1 MARRVRPWL
10 APAMAAAL
18 GTAGIAFVAMAPLSG
33 TRLPLAAVL
42 VMGAACLGLGLMWLR
57 ERARMRD
64 LQQRMGQVEALL
76 AAHPALTLILTP
88 SGQPVAAYGAAPVAL
103 PVEDLFRDG
112 LVEAVHAPDRPAV
125 LAALKRAHRGSQV
138 QVRFAPRLALDLR
151 LSMTLR
157 PLPSTSGEPMRL
169 IAVLLDASLQHAR
182 EEELVAA
189 RTEAEAQSLSKSR
202 ALANV
207 SHELRTPLNAVIGF
221 SDIMAQ
227 GLFGPLPERYN
238 GYAHAIHDAGR
249 HLLDLIGDLL
259 DVSRIEAERYELNL
273 EDFDVRE
280 VIASAMALVRVAADE
295 KGVDLAAVLPPQP
308 VRIRADRRAIK
319 QIALNLLSNGVKF
332 TPAAGSVTIAATAV
346 GHELELVVADTGLG
360 IAPEDLA
367 RLGRPFEQAGGAD
380 QRAQGT
386 GLGLSLVR
394 ALTELHQ
401 GRMSLD
407 STPGSGTAV
416 TVRLPVLEK
425 DETDAP
431 SPLPQAE
438 IIPLSQARRNPKAS

>member
-1 MARRVRPWL
+1 MASRVRPWL
-10 APAMAAAL
+10 APGLAAAL
-18 GTAGIAFVAMAPLSG
+18 GTVGIAFLAMATLSQTG
-33 TRLPLAAVL
+33 LILIALL
-42 VMGAACLGLGLMWLR
+42 VMTAACTGLGMAWLR
-57 ERARMRD
+57 ERARTRD
-64 LQQRMGQVEALL
+64 MQQRMAQVEALL

-88 SGQPVAAYGAAPVAL
+88 QGQPMAAYGAAPIAL

-112 LVEAVHAPDRPAV
+112 LVEAVHTPDRPAV
-125 LAALKRAHRGSQV
+125 LTALKRAHRGSQV

-151 LSMTLR
+151 LSMILR
-157 PLPSTSGEPMRL
+157 PLPSTSGGPMRL
-169 IAVLLDASLQHAR
+169 IAVVLDASLQHAR
-182 EEELVAA
+182 EEELTNA
-189 RTEAEAQSLSKSR
+189 RAEAEAQSLSKSR

-238 GYAHAIHDAGR
+238 GYARAIHDAGR

-259 DVSRIEAERYELNL
+259 DVSRIEADRYELNL
-273 EDFDVRE
+273 DDFDVRE
-280 VIASAMALVRVAADE
+280 VIASAVALVRVAADE
-295 KGVDLAAVLPPQP
+295 KGVDLAVILPPQP
-308 VRIRADRRAIK
+308 IRIRADRRAIK

-401 GRMSLD
+401 GWMSLD

-416 TVRLPVLEK
+416 TVRLPVLEN
-425 DETDAP
+425 DQNDA
-431 SPLPQAE
+431 SASLPEAE
-438 IIPLSQARRNPKAS
+438 IIPLSQARRNPKVS